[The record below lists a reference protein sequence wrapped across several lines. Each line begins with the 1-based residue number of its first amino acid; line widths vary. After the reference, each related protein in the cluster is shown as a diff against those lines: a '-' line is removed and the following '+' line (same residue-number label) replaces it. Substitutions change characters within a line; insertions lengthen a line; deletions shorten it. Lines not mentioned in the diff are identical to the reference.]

1 MTIDE
6 LKRLGMDDEIILVRG
21 LKPILA
27 KKAWYFKYHPAREEV
42 ERFKIHNMS
51 EMMKPEDVE
60 VHTMDVQAHLQARK
74 NRAREILK
82 EKNNEV
88 EDIKIDIQDSKENNQ
103 MQNLKNNV
111 KELDLQEELEKKFD
125 ELFGSNKKN
134 NSVE

>member
-1 MTIDE
+1 
-6 LKRLGMDDEIILVRG
+6 
-21 LKPILA
+21 
-27 KKAWYFKYHPAREEV
+27 
-42 ERFKIHNMS
+42 
-51 EMMKPEDVE
+51 MMKPEDVE